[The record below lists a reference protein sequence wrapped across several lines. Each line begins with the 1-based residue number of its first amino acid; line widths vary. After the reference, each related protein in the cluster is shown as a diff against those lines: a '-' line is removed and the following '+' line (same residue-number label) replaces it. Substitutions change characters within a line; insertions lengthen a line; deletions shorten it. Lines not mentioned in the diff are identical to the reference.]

1 MLNELCQLADALEKS
16 GISPKEWHHQL
27 KPLPNVSKTKPC
39 YCISI
44 AEDGAVDS
52 LETINKD
59 TSAVLRKWEP
69 SLGDSFPG
77 FNIQPLYRI
86 TDDEQKKRLK
96 AWRDGKEPVDVQLL
110 RSWCTPANQNWDN
123 KIKKKIYKCL
133 HEIPE
138 RLLKI
143 VGGKNLCNSNAMS
156 LLLGRSIRYSHA
168 TDENKSPANF
178 YEQGFQHMLENFLWT
193 AIEHRGP
200 IKTLLPLI
208 VHEGNSNKLP
218 ETDRGTVSVFLDV
231 PDWKEYRVSSRETT
245 DWLNGCLV
253 GISEPEVG
261 LDSLDAFGYSIHGS
275 DGKLPSV
282 KLPILADVKL
292 RAMNSESSCQYRYRN
307 IDAYSFPVGK
317 ESRRRA
323 KGAIEWL
330 SDESREGDTWGRSD
344 SQELFFAYPVS
355 LPKVSLKL
363 TSCFGVRKSDDGE
376 ARFAN
381 AAREVIQVLNGTT
394 GDLKSIELQVFS
406 LRKMDTARTKL
417 VFHRNYTAQRLV
429 DATQEWENGCSNIP
443 HIQIYAWGLEK
454 GKSDVASPE
463 FPFPLEIARC
473 LNSIW
478 KYDNKKKQL
487 YCDPV
492 PMFAPSCGIELL
504 LEEPLRINITH
515 LLSSFLSH
523 ARQLILFLSDAGS
536 RKKVL
541 VLSPKNY
548 DRQKLLLPSIMGLLL
563 YKLDIKKEEYMT
575 KAPFL
580 VGRMLKLADEIHTL
594 YCKEV
599 RENKLPPQLIGNALM
614 TAALDSPVQALAQL
628 ALRLKPYYGWVQTF
642 RGSENGKPS
651 GYYVDLYGDVASQ
664 LSKVEL
670 PVRFNDAERA
680 QLLLGYLSA

>member
-27 KPLPNVSKTKPC
+27 KPLPNVSGKKAC

-44 AEDGAVDS
+44 AEDGTVAS

-59 TSAVLRKWEP
+59 TSVVLRKWEP

-96 AWRDGKEPVDVQLL
+96 AWRDGKEPVNVQLL

-143 VGGKNLCNSNAMS
+143 VGEKNLCKSNAMS
-156 LLLGRSIRYSHA
+156 LLLGRSIRYSHV
-168 TDENKSPANF
+168 TEEIKSPVNF
-178 YEQGFQHMLENFLWT
+178 YEQGFQLMLEKFLWT
-193 AIEHRGP
+193 AIEDGGAV
-200 IKTLLPLI
+200 KTLLPLL
-208 VHEGNSNKLP
+208 VHEGNSKKIP
-218 ETDRGTVSVFLDV
+218 ENDHGTVSIFLDV

-245 DWLNGCLV
+245 DWLNGCFV
-253 GISEPEVG
+253 GINEPEEG
-261 LDSLDAFGYSIHGS
+261 LDSLDAFGYSIDGS

-292 RAMNSESSCQYRYRN
+292 RAMNSESLCQYRYRH
-307 IDAYSFPVGK
+307 IDAFSFPVGK

-323 KGAIEWL
+323 KGALEWL
-330 SDESREGDTWGRSD
+330 GNESREGETWGRAD
-344 SQELFFAYPVS
+344 TKELLFAYPVI
-355 LPKVSLKL
+355 LPKVPPKL
-363 TSCFGVRKSDDGE
+363 AACFGARKSDDME

-381 AAREVIQVLNGTT
+381 AAKNVINELRGITS
-394 GDLKSIELQVFS
+394 DLKILELRLFAIK
-406 LRKMDTARTKL
+406 KMDKARTKV
-417 VFHRNYTAQRLV
+417 VFQHNYSAQRLV
-429 DATQEWENGCSNIP
+429 EAAQEWEMGCANIP
-443 HIQIYAWGLEK
+443 VVRILTWGDAK
-454 GKSDVASPE
+454 GEWVAAAPII
-463 FPFPLEIARC
+463 PFPLQISHC
-473 LNSIW
+473 LNRVW
-478 KYDNKKKQL
+478 KKDGTTECESYVISRTQ
-487 YCDPV
+487 
-492 PMFAPSCGIELL
+492 GIELL
-504 LEEPLRINITH
+504 LDEQPKRFIPH
-515 LLSSFLSH
+515 LLNIAL
-523 ARQLILFLSDAGS
+523 QNGQGLFLHIGHTQHRGEIVSIMGND
-536 RKKVL
+536 KH
-541 VLSPKNY
+541 
-548 DRQKLLLPSIMGLLL
+548 KLLMPSILGLLL

-580 VGRMLKLADEIHTL
+580 VGRMLKLADELHVL

-614 TAALDSPVQALAQL
+614 SAALDSPVQALAQL

-642 RGSENGKPS
+642 SGSENGKPS
-651 GYYVDLYGDVASQ
+651 GYYVGLYGDVASQ
-664 LSKVEL
+664 LSRVEL